1 MAKTAN
7 CIILRCVNEIPG
19 SNLDIKHSH
28 TPGIPQAFDKLRRVP
43 LGGNLTSLVDE
54 LNKLHHDH
62 AEGGRNPETTPF
74 FENVADRIKGL

>member
-43 LGGNLTSLVDE
+43 PGGNLTSLVDE